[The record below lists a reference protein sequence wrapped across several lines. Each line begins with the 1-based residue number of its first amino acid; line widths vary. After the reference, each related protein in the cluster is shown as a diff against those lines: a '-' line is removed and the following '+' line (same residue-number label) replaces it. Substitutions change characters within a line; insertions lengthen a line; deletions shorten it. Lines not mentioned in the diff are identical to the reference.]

1 MASRVHILE
10 VSTNKSTFECVQNG
24 PISGAVRGFL
34 VPVHGFLVDQIQ
46 LCVVSSRTILD
57 IVEPPFSLISNL
69 KPVLNAV
76 ISNQD
81 KVTKYIHVSSHL
93 MKHFE
98 WDKKKNKVFY
108 ILNGSEQ
115 ASTDRLLDGSVVDTW
130 FETVFEWK
138 QKF

>member
-10 VSTNKSTFECVQNG
+10 VSTNKSNFEWVQNG
-24 PISGAVRGFL
+24 PISGAVRGQQQFQS
-34 VPVHGFLVDQIQ
+34 VDSWSTKFS
-46 LCVVSSRTILD
+46 LLKWVLELD
-57 IVEPPFSLISNL
+57 IVSPPFSLISNL